1 MVKNETINR
10 AIDYIFAHIEEK
22 ITIEDVAEY
31 CNYSKFHFSRL
42 FKEEMGE
49 SLYSF
54 IKRNRLIRSAT
65 KIKLEPEKS
74 IAEIGMEFG
83 YSSSNYAT
91 AFRELVKQSPVSYRN
106 ERKERDEIY
115 VPLFQKGFQKL
126 RTFEEYDAEITIAK
140 LPERRVHYQRFVGS
154 YEELMQHWKAFVRKN
169 QSYVTEDTLWVERSL
184 SDPEITEK
192 ARCICDICMT
202 VSEDCPLLPV
212 RRLSGGK
219 YAMYHF
225 HGFREQ
231 IYVAYQGLFSV
242 WLPNSSYHC
251 VFREEALG
259 QLRDMYDIVHKVEEE
274 TGMLTLSICIPIE

>member
-1 MVKNETINR
+1 MVKNETINW
-10 AIDYIFAHIEEK
+10 AIDYIFAHLEEK

-31 CNYSKFHFSRL
+31 CNYSKYHFSRL

-74 IAEIGMEFG
+74 ITEIGMEFG

-91 AFRELVKQSPVSYRN
+91 AFRELVKESPVNYRN

-126 RTFEEYDAEITIAK
+126 RTFREYDAEITIAK

-154 YEELMQHWKAFVRKN
+154 YEELMQHWRAFVRKN
-169 QSYVTEDTLWVERSL
+169 QPYVTEDTLWIEHSL
-184 SDPEITEK
+184 SDPEITED

-202 VSEDCPLLPV
+202 VPEDSPLLPV
-212 RRLSGGK
+212 RRLSGGR

-225 HGFREQ
+225 HDLREQ

-242 WLPNSSYHC
+242 WLPNSPYHC
-251 VFREEALG
+251 ASREETSG
-259 QLRDMYDIVHKVEEE
+259 QQRDMYDIVRKVEEE
-274 TGMLTLSICIPIE
+274 TGMLTMDICIPIE